1 MLCLAAKV
9 VLGVSLGLLA
19 YAEPLLSRAGAPW
32 QDVAATLA
40 GAVPF
45 NRGTGFFVNARGDFV
60 SALHVIDRCPRP
72 ALQTPEGIL
81 VGTVIASSKQLDIA
95 VVATGHAR
103 GAYARF
109 PDQPAQW
116 LMEPVA
122 IGRYRACGG
131 PQSWSVTTATATSMF
146 LFGRGSIALA
156 ASDPIEGGNSGSPVV
171 DRSGAVVGM
180 VFARLA
186 RMSETGIAIDAT
198 TITRFLGAAAVPYR
212 TVPSVF
218 FLVPESSGVGAAQYT
233 FPVVCLI

>member
-19 YAEPLLSRAGAPW
+19 YAEPLLSRVGVPW
-32 QDVAATLA
+32 QEVAATLA
-40 GAVPF
+40 AAVPF
-45 NRGTGFFVNARGDFV
+45 NRGAGFFINAGGDFV
-60 SALHVIDRCPRP
+60 SALHVIERCPRP

-81 VGTVIASSKQLDIA
+81 VGTVIASSKALDIA

-103 GAYARF
+103 RAYARF
-109 PDQPAQW
+109 PDYPAQW

-131 PQSWSVTTATATSMF
+131 PRSWSVTTATATSMF
-146 LFGRGSIALA
+146 LFGRGSVALA
-156 ASDPIEGGNSGSPVV
+156 VADPIEGGNSGSPVV

-180 VFARLA
+180 MFARLA
-186 RMSETGIAIDAT
+186 QMSETGIALDAAAM
-198 TITRFLGAAAVPYR
+198 TRFLGAAAVPYR

-218 FLVPESSGVGAAQYT
+218 FPLPEGSGVGVARYT